1 MREIALGLCV
11 WVDIVGKSEADDC
24 HGGAWSLTS
33 YVAAVALYD
42 LQRVCVGRE
51 MAFSGWLEQRRTTHA
66 CLGLCAVWRC
76 FGELE

>member
-1 MREIALGLCV
+1 MPDLCV

-33 YVAAVALYD
+33 FVAAVALYD

-51 MAFSGWLEQRRTTHA
+51 MAFSGWLEQGRTTRA
-66 CLGLCAVWRC
+66 CLVCVRIGVVLGSLSEW
-76 FGELE
+76 